1 MTSDFLAQVSQ
12 MNVLPREKQ
21 IEVVSALTEGLGVR
35 ATARITGVNRETVGK
50 IALQIGRGCAE
61 LHDRMMVGLRV
72 NRIECDELW
81 SYVGHKR
88 NPQHG
93 RPSLSPEKGDQYT
106 YIALGASTRAIIAYR
121 TGKRDG
127 ETTDEFIQDLRQRV
141 IGAPEITTDGYH
153 PYKSSIR
160 DAFGKRATHGV
171 INKTYSVTH
180 LNVTEASRRYSPAA
194 VVAVERQVVSGEP
207 EQISTSYVERQN
219 LTLRMA
225 SKRFARLSNGFSKRL
240 ECHLAAV
247 ALHVAFY
254 NLCRVHE
261 TLRSTPAMALGIADR
276 VWTIGDLLDAA
287 LATQPIT
294 PETTAPDRRKRFR
307 VIEGGLS

>member
-1 MTSDFLAQVSQ
+1 
-12 MNVLPREKQ
+12 MNTLSREQQ
-21 IEVVSALTEGLGVR
+21 IAVISALTEGLGIR
-35 ATARITGVNRETVGK
+35 ATARVTGVNREMVGK
-50 IALQIGRGCAE
+50 LALQVGRGCAE
-61 LHDRMMVGLRV
+61 LHDRIMVGLRV

-81 SYVGHKR
+81 AYVGHKR
-88 NPQHG
+88 NPQKG
-93 RPSLSPEKGDQYT
+93 PARPSPVTGDQYT
-106 YIALGASTRAIIAYR
+106 YIALGASSRAIIAYR

-127 ETTDEFIQDLRQRV
+127 ATTDDFIQDLRQRV
-141 IGAPEITTDGYH
+141 IGAPEISTDGLHYYR
-153 PYKSSIR
+153 PAIR
-160 DAFGKRATHGV
+160 DAFGPRATHGV

-194 VVAVERQVVSGEP
+194 VVAVERQVVAGAP

-240 ECHLAAV
+240 ECHLAAI

-254 NLCRVHE
+254 NLVRVHE
-261 TLRSTPAMALGIADR
+261 SLRSTLAMALGIADR

-287 LATQPIT
+287 LTAVPPLPT
-294 PETTAPDRRKRFR
+294 PTAPDRRRQFR
-307 VIEGGLS
+307 VIEGGKS

>member
-1 MTSDFLAQVSQ
+1 
-12 MNVLPREKQ
+12 MNNLPRDKQ
-21 IEVVSALTEGLGVR
+21 IEVVSALTEGLGIR

-50 IALQIGRGCAE
+50 IAHQVGRGAAE
-61 LHDRMMVGLRV
+61 LHDRLMVGLRV

-81 SYVGHKR
+81 AYVGHKR
-88 NPQHG
+88 NPQKG
-93 RPSLSPEKGDQYT
+93 PAKPSPVKGDQYT

-127 ETTDEFIQDLRQRV
+127 ATTDEFIQDLRERV
-141 IGAPEITTDGYH
+141 IGAPEISTDGLHYYR
-153 PYKSSIR
+153 PAIR
-160 DAFGKRATHGV
+160 DAFGKGATHGV

-180 LNVTEASRRYSPAA
+180 LNVTEASRRYSPAQ
-194 VVAVERQVVSGEP
+194 VIAVERQAVMGEP

-219 LTLRMA
+219 LTLRMG

-261 TLRSTPAMALGIADR
+261 SLRSTPAMALGIADR
-276 VWTIGDLLDAA
+276 VWTVGNLLDAA
-287 LATQPIT
+287 LAAEPPKPT
-294 PETTAPDRRKRFR
+294 PTAPDRRRQFR
-307 VIEGGLS
+307 VIEGGIK

>member
-1 MTSDFLAQVSQ
+1 
-12 MNVLPREKQ
+12 
-21 IEVVSALTEGLGVR
+21 
-35 ATARITGVNRETVGK
+35 
-50 IALQIGRGCAE
+50 
-61 LHDRMMVGLRV
+61 MVGIRV

-81 SYVGHKR
+81 AYVGHKR
-88 NPQHG
+88 NPQKG
-93 RPSLSPEKGDQYT
+93 PVKPAFATGDQYT
-106 YIALGASTRAIIAYR
+106 FIALGASSRAIIAYR
-121 TGKRDG
+121 TGKRDS
-127 ETTDEFIQDLRQRV
+127 EMTDQFIQDLRQRV
-141 IGAPEITTDGYH
+141 IGAPEISTDGWR

-160 DAFGKRATHGV
+160 DAFGKHATHGV

-194 VVAVERQVVSGEP
+194 VVAVERVAVMGEP

-254 NLCRVHE
+254 NFARVHE

-287 LATQPIT
+287 LSAVPPVPT
-294 PETTAPDRRKRFR
+294 PTAPDRRRQFR
-307 VIEGGLS
+307 VIEGGKR

>member
-1 MTSDFLAQVSQ
+1 MNFLS
-12 MNVLPREKQ
+12 RDKQ
-21 IEVVSALTEGLGVR
+21 IEVISALTEGLGVR

-50 IALQIGRGCAE
+50 IALQVGRGCAE

-81 SYVGHKR
+81 AYVGHKR

-121 TGKRDG
+121 TGKRDSD
-127 ETTDEFIQDLRQRV
+127 TTDEFIQDLRQRV
-141 IGAPEITTDGYH
+141 IGAPEISTDGYH

-160 DAFGKRATHGV
+160 DAFGKRATHGI

-180 LNVTEASRRYSPAA
+180 LNVNEASRRYSPAA

-219 LTLRMA
+219 LTLRMG
-225 SKRFARLSNGFSKRL
+225 SKRFARLSNGFSKKL
-240 ECHLAAV
+240 DCHLAAV

-261 TLRSTPAMALGIADR
+261 SLRSTPAMALGIADR
-276 VWTIGDLLDAA
+276 VWTIGDLVDAA
-287 LATQPIT
+287 FAAEPPKPT
-294 PETTAPDRRKRFR
+294 PTAPDRRRQFR
-307 VIEGGLS
+307 VIEGGRTD